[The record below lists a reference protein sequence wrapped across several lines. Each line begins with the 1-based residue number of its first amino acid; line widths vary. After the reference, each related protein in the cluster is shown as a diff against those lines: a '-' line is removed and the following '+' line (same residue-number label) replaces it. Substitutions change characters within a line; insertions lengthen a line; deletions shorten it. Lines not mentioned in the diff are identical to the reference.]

1 MPSEIIVP
9 VMGESVVEATIAR
22 WLKKEGEPVS
32 LGEPLVEL
40 ETEKVNQEIAAGDSG
55 VLQKIIHREGAT
67 VKIGDALGVIGAGD
81 GAAAAAAPAEGAP
94 ASPNGGPPPK
104 TSVPAA
110 PEAGQPVLAA
120 ESGPAAEAPLP

>member
-40 ETEKVNQEIAAGDSG
+40 ETTT
-55 VLQKIIHREGAT
+55 L
-67 VKIGDALGVIGAGD
+67 
-81 GAAAAAAPAEGAP
+81 
-94 ASPNGGPPPK
+94 ASVRVQNHSNDPNF
-104 TSVPAA
+104 
-110 PEAGQPVLAA
+110 LAA
-120 ESGPAAEAPLP
+120 SWHDIWLTA